1 MNTKDNSKNRS
12 FSLRAFVAAAIA
24 LLIATYTVLVV
35 TGGVPSDRRIDFV
48 LLVIILIGVLGCLV
62 LLDPSLI
69 NRVRL
74 LELKG
79 FKIELLERL
88 QERQIRQEH
97 DLDDIRLIIPLL
109 FRDHERKHL
118 SNLGRGQTTGYHGG
132 GALREELRRL
142 CSIGLLQRRDDHHIA
157 QLRNELVFDL
167 GEYVE
172 LTDLGRRWVRRLAD
186 LEDAAKE
193 VAKESQ

>member
-118 SNLGRGQTTGYHGG
+118 SNLGRGQTAGYHGG